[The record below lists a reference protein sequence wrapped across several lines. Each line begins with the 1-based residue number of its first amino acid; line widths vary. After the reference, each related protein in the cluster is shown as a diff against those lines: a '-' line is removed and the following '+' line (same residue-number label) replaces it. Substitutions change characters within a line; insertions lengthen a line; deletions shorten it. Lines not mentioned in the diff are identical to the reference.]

1 MASARRRRSTQH
13 APEVD
18 FRKLQ
23 GPRVTLSYEEEIH
36 RRTGCI
42 TVGAARARQAK
53 GKHVTMF
60 IIRKR
65 WSRPEH
71 TAWIEGQPSQG
82 CGKEEGLGDTL
93 GRHAGIIMANTVNIK
108 QTIYAAQ
115 RVTAVVLLNYYHRLL
130 ADRGRGFHDPTRI
143 PHDSFASAAQ
153 LEAACLALGVCKVP
167 AGDEDGITVEELSEK
182 AKGNLSNTDFP
193 TYGCRAAGPPGQDR
207 CHREWRVGCAKRGAA
222 GGWWTSGERA
232 MQALVASRFEE
243 AEDLVTQLE
252 GAGQALAGNAPGC
265 SSAAVHHA
273 PVRPP
278 RNTNGNGN
286 GLSNGKAWVGD
297 AAL

>member
-130 ADRGRGFHDPTRI
+130 ADR
-143 PHDSFASAAQ
+143 
-153 LEAACLALGVCKVP
+153 
-167 AGDEDGITVEELSEK
+167 ITVEELSEK